1 MRILIVLFVL
11 ISAGL
16 FAQNKAYITIQSTT
30 SQIQEFKIVTF
41 KEPIIAEEI
50 TLGNIKLN
58 NKEGN
63 LEIQFDSDIIPILV
77 FNKNTEIEL
86 YTSANDSIILNYNGV
101 HLEIY
106 NINSLNRSIQDINA
120 ASNNFFLNASKKDGA
135 PLPAKQTRAFC
146 DSMLVHFKDTSTKYI
161 KEYLKY
167 KMAYVEISANA
178 RSRKEAG
185 KKYFNT
191 NTLQYDN
198 PAWKDAFSTLYKGY
212 FVQYKNSKKGEQLN
226 TLFNNKKGYN
236 ELLTEFSKDSIVFST
251 ELRKL
256 VYLQGLN
263 ELFQL
268 KQPDKKYL
276 LSLLNEAKEVEKSA
290 EIVISINAIIAHYSR
305 FEIGNKPT
313 ELTLIDARNK
323 NEINL
328 SKIKGKAI
336 YFCYYP
342 LLNQLTKQEIIFL
355 KGIYKKYQSKIEFVV
370 VADADESTIEAVAK
384 NLLLPFP
391 IASASSAN
399 SNISNWLERKDVIN
413 YMLIDSNGKIYQAPA
428 EGPETGVEAAFLG
441 LIK

>member
-1 MRILIVLFVL
+1 MKNLIVLFVL
-11 ISAGL
+11 ISANL

-30 SQIQEFKIVTF
+30 TQIQEFRIVTF
-41 KEPIIAEEI
+41 KEPTIAEEI
-50 TLGNIKLN
+50 PLGNIKLN
-58 NKEGN
+58 NKIGSC
-63 LEIQFDSDIIPILV
+63 EIEFNSNIIPILV

-86 YTSANDSIILNYNGV
+86 YAATNDTIILNYNGAD
-101 HLEIY
+101 LEIT
-106 NINSLNRSIQDINA
+106 NINDLNKSIQNINEA
-120 ASNNFFLNASKKDGA
+120 CNNFFFRASKREGA

-146 DSMLVHFKDTSTKYI
+146 DSMMLHFKDTNTTYI

-185 KKYFNT
+185 KKYFN
-191 NTLQYDN
+191 NNQLQFDN

-212 FVQYKNSKKGEQLN
+212 FIQYKNSKKGEQLN
-226 TLFNNKKGYN
+226 VLFNNKKAYN
-236 ELLTEFSKDSIVFST
+236 ELLTEFSKDTIVFSP
-251 ELRKL
+251 EIKKL
-256 VYLQGLN
+256 VFVQGLN

-268 KQPDKKYL
+268 KQPNKNYL
-276 LSLLNEAKEVEKSA
+276 LSLLSEAKEIEKSP
-290 EIVISINAIIAHYSR
+290 EILASIDAIIGHYSR
-305 FEIGNKPT
+305 FDVGNKPA

-342 LLNQLTKQEIIFL
+342 LFNQLTQQEIIFL
-355 KGIYKKYQSKIEFVV
+355 KGIYKKYQTKIEFIVV
-370 VADADESTIEAVAK
+370 TDADESTIEAVAK
-384 NLLLPFP
+384 NLGLPFP

-399 SNISNWLERKDVIN
+399 TNISNWLERKDVIN
-413 YMLIDSNGKIYQAPA
+413 YMLIDSSGKIYQAPA